1 MKRTPPPLRMGYRLR
16 VSSVVGDHEQKT
28 KTRFVLETSQSFASF
43 VYDLSVQEQRE
54 GNHLRF
60 KVLGLK
66 PPQLNIPSAGRARF
80 ERDYE
85 DLAGTIDVTI
95 ESIDGRT
102 NTFTLGI
109 SAGRVEL
116 VQAPADT
123 FTELIL

>member
-1 MKRTPPPLRMGYRLR
+1 MGYRLR
-16 VSSVVGDHEQKT
+16 VSSVVDDHEQKT

-85 DLAGTIDVTI
+85 DLAGTFDVTI
-95 ESIDGRT
+95 ENIDGST
-102 NTFTLGI
+102 NTFKLRI
-109 SAGRVEL
+109 STAKIEL
-116 VQAPADT
+116 VHSPKDT

>member
-1 MKRTPPPLRMGYRLR
+1 MGYRLR
-16 VSSVVGDHEQKT
+16 VSSVVDDRDRTH

-54 GNHLRF
+54 RNHLRF

-66 PPQLNIPSAGRARF
+66 PPQLSIPSAGRAKF

-85 DLAGTIDVTI
+85 NLTGTFDVTI
-95 ESIDGRT
+95 ESIDGNT
-102 NTFTLGI
+102 NTFKLRI
-109 SAGRVEL
+109 STGRVEL
-116 VQAPADT
+116 VQAPVDT